1 MDKKTILLVAGVVVV
16 TLILADKLRSV
27 PVLKSLPTV

>member
-1 MDKKTILLVAGVVVV
+1 MDKKTILLVAGVVVA